1 MTQLYNTLTN
11 QKEKRFFGFDE
22 EKKTFNE
29 VNGNYMQ
36 IEMKIAGYT
45 V

>member
-11 QKEKRFFGFDE
+11 QKEKRFDE